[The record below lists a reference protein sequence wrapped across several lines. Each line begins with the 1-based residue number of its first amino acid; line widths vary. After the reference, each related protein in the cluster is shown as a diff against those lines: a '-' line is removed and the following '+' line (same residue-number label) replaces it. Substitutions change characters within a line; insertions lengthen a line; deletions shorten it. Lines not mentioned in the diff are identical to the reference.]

1 MSLTEKKKP
10 LPERNEKSCYYI
22 TEKYCVELCEY
33 NGYYSTPSFNY
44 NLFLHFKGFSKIENL
59 EAFTN
64 VRVLYLENNCLQRI
78 ENISHM
84 KNLSCL

>member
-1 MSLTEKKKP
+1 MSLEKKKP
-10 LPERNEKSCYYI
+10 VPERNEKGSYYI
-22 TEKYCVELCEY
+22 TEKYCKELCEY
-33 NGYYSTPSFNY
+33 NGYYSTPHLNY

-59 EAFTN
+59 ESFIN
-64 VRVLYLENNCLQRI
+64 VRVLYLENNCLHKI